1 MKILPKLLI
10 LMLIITVVPLGIL
23 GYVAVQDSK
32 ALSMSVA
39 DDAQQMG
46 NAAIVDSTA
55 ALNSLG
61 EDIIKQKA
69 IDVAKQM
76 EIYIK
81 ANPDMTIPELQADEY
96 FFAIA
101 TQSVGETGYTT
112 TWDSATSIDRFHY
125 SDHIMNLD
133 LHTLEAKIPMFWDL
147 IGGSEGG
154 KTVYGYYDFVEADGT
169 IKQKYMYILPVDAAT
184 ADGVVLNVAATT
196 YIDEF
201 SAPALATQTKING
214 TVSDTLDRIKA
225 STEGLSTKNTI
236 MVMTLIVILA
246 VAVIGYFFARSIT
259 GPLMKLSNVAAKL
272 SQGDPNI
279 TIPEIKTK
287 DEINDL
293 GNSLRSAIAAVQV
306 LIEDAK
312 QTPAKSEVK

>member
-10 LMLIITVVPLGIL
+10 LLLAITVVPLGIL
-23 GYVAVQDSK
+23 GYLAIQDSR

-39 DDAQQMG
+39 DDAKLMG
-46 NAAIVDSTA
+46 EAAIADSTA

-69 IDVAKQM
+69 VDVAKQM

-81 ANPDMTIPELQADEY
+81 AHPEMTVTDLQNDPY
-96 FFAIA
+96 FFDIA
-101 TQSVGETGYTT
+101 TQEVGITGYTT
-112 TWDSATSIDRFHY
+112 AWDSATSIDRFHY

-133 LHTLEAKIPMFWDL
+133 LHTLAEKIPTFWDL

-154 KTVYGYYDFVEADGT
+154 KTIYGYYDFVESDGT
-169 IKQKYMYILPVDAAT
+169 INQKYMYILPISAET

-201 SAPALATQTKING
+201 NGPAAETQAKIDATVT
-214 TVSDTLDRIKA
+214 DTLDRIKA

-236 MVMTLIVILA
+236 MIMTLVVILA
-246 VAVIGYFFARSIT
+246 VVVIGFFFARSIT
-259 GPLMKLSNVAAKL
+259 KPLTELSDVAHKLSEGNPDV
-272 SQGDPNI
+272 I
-279 TIPEIKTK
+279 IPDIKTK
-287 DEINDL
+287 DEIHDL
-293 GNSLRSAIAAVQV
+293 GNSLKSAIAAVQI
-306 LIEDAK
+306 LIEEAR
-312 QTPAKSEVK
+312 QAPTGSEVK